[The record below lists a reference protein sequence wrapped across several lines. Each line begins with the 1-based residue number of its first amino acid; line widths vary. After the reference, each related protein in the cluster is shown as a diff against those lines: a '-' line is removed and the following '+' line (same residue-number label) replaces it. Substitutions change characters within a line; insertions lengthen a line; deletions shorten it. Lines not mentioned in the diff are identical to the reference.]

1 MINFY
6 ILSKRLR
13 RKCKGLSDAGV
24 ISISKTEYNF
34 AVHFLKK
41 FIKTSKPGSDND

>member
-6 ILSKRLR
+6 ILSKRLPL
-13 RKCKGLSDAGV
+13 KCKGLSDAGV
-24 ISISKTEYNF
+24 ISIFKTEYDF
-34 AVHFLKK
+34 AEHFLKK

>member
-6 ILSKRLR
+6 IPSKRLR
-13 RKCKGLSDAGV
+13 VKCKGLSGTGV
-24 ISISKTEYNF
+24 ISISETEHDF